1 MLSPHPNGETNTY
14 LKPRCFALTA
24 TDIGKSCPRFS
35 CEVSTRGKSPSE
47 WWRNLVCWGVWTTS
61 LPNTGS
67 TMCECAS
74 IAIAS
79 WTRAGL
85 WMMSEPFV
93 RTNVCKSPSPTSA
106 CPSSLM
112 IRMTSALHTGQ
123 SGRSEAS
130 DFQFRYAP
138 VTLGSGRE
146 NLIGFLMT
154 IYHFSMFL
162 LGSFR
167 IKT

>member
-1 MLSPHPNGETNTY
+1 
-14 LKPRCFALTA
+14 
-24 TDIGKSCPRFS
+24 
-35 CEVSTRGKSPSE
+35 
-47 WWRNLVCWGVWTTS
+47 
-61 LPNTGS
+61 
-67 TMCECAS
+67 
-74 IAIAS
+74 
-79 WTRAGL
+79 
-85 WMMSEPFV
+85 
-93 RTNVCKSPSPTSA
+93 
-106 CPSSLM
+106 M